1 MLACLRFVTLMFNF
15 KDTFTVISDT
25 FFISLTISSEG
36 NNQNKR
42 SSFSLCFTGEPEVV
56 SFIMDP

>member
-1 MLACLRFVTLMFNF
+1 MLACLRFVTLMLNL

-25 FFISLTISSEG
+25 FFISPTISSEG

-42 SSFSLCFTGEPEVV
+42 SSVSLYFTGEPKVV
-56 SFIMDP
+56 SFIMYL